1 MWAFCHF
8 LIFFI
13 EYETSQ
19 HPQNKW
25 RFLFSLVLAEAQPRP
40 AEKAGPLGDS
50 FSPWCKT

>member
-40 AEKAGPLGDS
+40 AEKAGLLGDS

>member
-25 RFLFSLVLAEAQPRP
+25 RFLFSLVYDET
-40 AEKAGPLGDS
+40 
-50 FSPWCKT
+50 F